1 MDDPYG
7 NFGSVYTGPGEFEEP
22 YDTKANYLQG
32 FRLPFSIISPWT
44 RGGHVF
50 VENADHISQLKFVE
64 QWLSAKGYNVTT
76 DQIPAWRSAH
86 MSDLTKAFNFAA
98 PDYSL
103 PNIPD
108 ISPPLTNSLGSY
120 TGYSQCEETYRTQRP
135 TVPYGKQ
142 TVAASLFSEQGSKG
156 VRGALTEGRYLVFE
170 MNGYAL
176 ANSGSVAAIGT
187 SVATQ
192 QHEQKGQRWVVHQLQ
207 QSGAVFNVSSAV
219 DETFIASDGS
229 LTSDR
234 NSAAGMTIQDLG
246 NGQGY
251 TVLGSS
257 GYLQIGVNGSLS
269 WSRTAR
275 GFSLFSVTYS
285 S

>member
-1 MDDPYG
+1 
-7 NFGSVYTGPGEFEEP
+7 
-22 YDTKANYLQG
+22 
-32 FRLPFSIISPWT
+32 
-44 RGGHVF
+44 
-50 VENADHISQLKFVE
+50 VE

-76 DQIPAWRSAH
+76 DQIPAWRRAH

-103 PNIPD
+103 PSIPD
-108 ISPPLTNSLGSY
+108 ISPPLQNSQGSY
-120 TGYSQCEETYRTQRP
+120 TGYSQCEQTYTTQRP
-135 TVPYGKQ
+135 TVPYGNQ
-142 TVAASLFSEQGSKG
+142 TVAGSLVSEPGFKS

-176 ANSGSVAAIGT
+176 SNSGSGT
-187 SVATQ
+187 AGASTATP
-192 QHEQKGQRWVVHQLQ
+192 QHEQKSQRWVVHQLQ
-207 QSGAVFNVSSAV
+207 QSGTVFNVSSAV
-219 DETFIASDGS
+219 DGTFIASDGS
-229 LTSDR
+229 LTSAQS
-234 NSAAGMTIQDLG
+234 SAAGLTVQDLG

-257 GYLQIGVNGSLS
+257 GYLAIGVNGTLT
-269 WSRTAR
+269 WSAAAS